1 MIAYFGV
8 RGEKKE
14 LMEEKKIKRI
24 MLTGFRPTGK
34 LTLGHLHGNI
44 KNMLRYQDEYENYFF
59 LVDWHALST
68 EYQNPRDI
76 KNNLMECAVD
86 LISLGIDPKKTNLY
100 RQSDIPEISELFLY
114 FSMITPLSWLERCP
128 TYKEQI
134 KQIQNKDLS
143 TLGFLS
149 YPVLMAADILIVNA
163 DIVPVGEDQLPHLE
177 ITREIARRFNFL
189 YGNYFNEPA
198 ELLSEATRVPGVDGR
213 KMSKSYNN
221 AIFISDDRSTVKK
234 KFRQMITDPERIH
247 PTDPGHPQI
256 CNVFYFYK
264 IYKNSEIKEVEK
276 RCRKGLIGC
285 IACKDEI
292 SREVSDSL
300 VDFQEKRSNL
310 LKDIN
315 LVYDILKTGSEN
327 VRKVAKETII
337 QVRKKMGID

>member
-1 MIAYFGV
+1 
-8 RGEKKE
+8 
-14 LMEEKKIKRI
+14 MEEKHPENKVKKI

-44 KNMLRYQDEYENYFF
+44 KNMLKYQDEYKNYFF

-68 EYQNPRDI
+68 DYQNPKEI
-76 KNNLMECAVD
+76 KKNLIECATD
-86 LISLGIDPKKTNLY
+86 LIALGIDPKKTNLY
-100 RQSDIPEISELFLY
+100 RQSDIPEIAELFLY

-134 KQIQNKDLS
+134 KQIKTKDLS

-163 DIVPVGEDQLPHLE
+163 DIIPVGEDQLPHLE

-189 YGNYFNEPA
+189 YGNYFKEPT
-198 ELLSEATRVPGVDGR
+198 ELLSDATRVPGIDGR

-221 AIFISDDRSTVKK
+221 AIFLSDEPQIIKK
-234 KFRQMITDPERIH
+234 KFRQMITDPQRIH
-247 PTDPGHPQI
+247 PTDPGHPDI

-264 IYKNSEIKEVEK
+264 IYKNDIIEEITK
-276 RCRKGLIGC
+276 RCKSGKIGC
-285 IACKDEI
+285 IECKDEI
-292 SREVSDSL
+292 SKKVSITL
-300 VDFQEKRSNL
+300 EDFQEKRNQL

-315 LVYDILKTGSEN
+315 IIYDILESSAKN
-327 VRKVAKETII
+327 VRKVASKTI
-337 QVRKKMGID
+337 QEVRKKMGID